1 MTDNK
6 EGTLYSVEKRE
17 RGGQGVAER
26 SDKGQDR
33 VLVERFVLIG
43 IVFALLASSSDVRL
57 YFQTGAWQPLV
68 DVGVFMLTIACLV
81 VARQLARRG
90 EPETAGYWV
99 LFASMLGYGGGQ
111 AVLAGDIFYAMVG
124 GFLLIFL
131 VGMMVLPR
139 KWGAWLIA
147 IGVYAIYIVGVN
159 HLEFLPRYDVAQ
171 TPNRKAMDLG
181 ITGIFMLLLLW
192 QLVRAYLNIE
202 TIRTRLLVTFV
213 MMVLLPASIISATS
227 AWEGLDSGRQQ
238 VIEQLESVAT
248 LKEAE
253 IQTWLD
259 NLHGDLNMTLTGE
272 STGVN
277 MHWLLQPDV
286 SPLRE
291 VSYHRLKGQFGE
303 TLGLT
308 KRFEELFVM
317 DLQGRIVLSTD
328 ASQEDKIYGG
338 KAYFLKG
345 LRGEYISPPF
355 YSSSLQRVSLVVAH
369 PVLDDEGLLLGVLAG
384 RANMGALNEI
394 MMERAGLG
402 NSGETYLVSL
412 NHAMLTESRFLEAE
426 ETSVYARTEGAEAAL
441 KGLDGSGVYTGY
453 HSEEVIGVYHWL
465 PELQAAL
472 LAEQKEDEAL
482 AGVYRTLGLNVGV
495 AVVAMLG
502 AVFVS
507 LIFTRSIANPLAE
520 LAGTATRVAAGN
532 LELAARVVRD
542 DEVGAVARAFNSMTA
557 QLRELIGGLE
567 QRVTERTQAL
577 AYRNVQLGTA
587 AQVAEAAGSILD
599 PGDLERQVVALIAER
614 FDYYYVGL
622 FLVDESGEWT
632 GEPGRWAV
640 LRAGTGE
647 AGQRMLGLGH
657 RLEVGGIS
665 MIGGCVAEGQARIAL
680 DVGEGAV
687 RFDNPLLPE
696 TRSEMALPLIARG
709 RVIGALSVQSER
721 EAAFGDEDVNI
732 LQTMVAQVANAISNA
747 RLFGETQAALEEAN
761 IFSQFANASGQG
773 IGMADLEGN
782 VTYVNPTLCHM
793 LDVTDAEGLL
803 GKSLVTFYPLELHQL
818 LRGEILPTLIQGD
831 HWTGEIELVST
842 RGRIIPTL
850 QTFFPI
856 RDEGG
861 TPLYLGSV
869 LTDITERAQAEA
881 ERERLLADL
890 ERRALQLQ
898 TAAEVSRAASSILEV
913 DELLATSVN
922 LIRDGFDFYYV
933 GLFMVGEA
941 GEFAVLRAG
950 TGKAGRQMLT
960 QEHKLAVSGES
971 MIGRCVTE
979 AQAQVALD
987 VDKEAAHL
995 ANPLLP
1001 DTRSEMALPLI
1012 ARGQVIGAMTIQSAG
1027 EAAFSGMDVSILQ
1040 TMADQLA
1047 NAIENAHLFRA
1058 EQFRRQIAIVLQE
1071 AIVALGSVL
1080 EPEQLYQE
1088 ILEQLARIVPYDSA
1102 TVFTYN
1108 EAGRFAQP
1116 LAARGVSP
1124 DVLEEMLQGTRF
1136 NQFLDAVPLV
1146 REVVEKGR
1154 PVVLRDAQ
1162 ADGRF
1167 LRTEDNEHVRG
1178 WMGVPIST
1186 GDRVTG
1192 LLTIESRQVGAFD
1205 EDWSMQVVTFATQAG
1220 LALENARLFQETQ
1233 ANLQEITRLH
1243 QRYLREEWQE
1253 FLAEEQVRQRAGY
1266 LFDQREV
1273 HLASDLWRPEIEV
1286 AVAKGQTLAL
1296 TAGGGEMESGDAKS
1310 ALVVPLQLRDQ
1321 IIGALDFFETD
1332 RDRHWTE
1339 DDVVLVETVADQV
1352 ALAIENARAYEEL
1365 QKTAEQLR
1373 EIDTLKTQFLANMS
1387 HELRTPLNSII
1398 GFSRVLLKGIDG
1410 PLTDLQKTDLT
1421 SIYNNGQHLLGLI
1434 NDILEVSRIA
1444 AGKMELV
1451 LEPVDLGPIIEG
1463 VMSTAIGLVKDKPV
1477 ELIKE
1482 VADDLPIVRAD
1493 TTRIRQVIL
1502 NLVSNATKFTEEG
1515 SIAMRAWVKEGYVH
1529 VSVADTG
1536 MGIPEEFL
1544 DKIFE
1549 EFQQVDG
1556 SATRRT
1562 GGTGLGLAISRRFV
1576 EMHGGRIWVES
1587 ELGEGST
1594 FTFTIPILES
1604 EQVEDAELAALEIDA
1619 DRRLVLVVEGDEEM
1633 VGFYRRYLE
1642 RHGYQVVGLTDAERV
1657 MLWVRELSPFV
1668 ILLDVM
1674 LPEEDGWAL
1683 LEALKASRETAQ
1695 VPVIICSVADEAA
1708 RGLSL
1713 GAAAYLTKPVLEED
1727 LVQTIS
1733 EVTQI

>member
-26 SDKGQDR
+26 SDKEQDR

-68 DVGVFMLTIACLV
+68 DIGVFMLTIACLV

-111 AVLAGDIFYAMVG
+111 AVLAGDIFYAMAG

-139 KWGAWLIA
+139 KWVAWLIA

-159 HLEFLPRYDVAQ
+159 QLEFLPRYDVAQ
-171 TPNRKAMDLG
+171 TPSRKAMDLG

-213 MMVLLPASIISATS
+213 IMVLLPASIISATS
-227 AWEGLDSGRQQ
+227 AWEGFRSGQQQ

-272 STGVN
+272 SMGVN

-286 SPLRE
+286 SPLWE
-291 VSYHRLKGQFGE
+291 VSYHRLKGQFEE

-345 LRGEYISPPF
+345 LKGEYISPPF
-355 YSSSLQRVSLVVAH
+355 YSSSLKRVSLVVAH
-369 PVLDDEGLLLGVLAG
+369 PVVDGEGLLLGVLAG

-394 MMERAGLG
+394 MVERAGLG
-402 NSGETYLVSL
+402 HSGETYLVSL

-426 ETSVYARTEGAEAAL
+426 GTSVYARTEGAKAAL
-441 KGLDGSGVYTGY
+441 KGLDGSGMYDSY
-453 HSEEVIGVYHWL
+453 HSGQVIGVYHWL

-472 LAEQKEDEAL
+472 LAEQDEGEAL
-482 AGVYRTLGLNVGV
+482 AGVYRTLQLNVGV

-557 QLRELIGGLE
+557 QLRELIAGLE
-567 QRVTERTQAL
+567 QHVAERTQAL

-599 PGDLERQVVALIAER
+599 PGDLERQVVELITER

-622 FLVDESGEWT
+622 FLVDERGEWT

-647 AGQRMLGLGH
+647 AGQRMLELGH

-665 MIGGCVAEGQARIAL
+665 MIGGCVAEGRARVAL

-732 LQTMVAQVANAISNA
+732 LQTMGAQVANAISNA
-747 RLFGETQAALEEAN
+747 RLFRETQAALEEAN
-761 IFSQFANASGQG
+761 IFRQFADASGQG

-782 VTYVNPTLCHM
+782 VIYVNPTLCRM

-803 GKSLVTFYPLELHQL
+803 GKSLVTFYPAELHQL
-818 LRGEILPTLIQGD
+818 LRGEVLPALMQGG
-831 HWTGEIELVST
+831 HWTGEVDIVST

-850 QTFFPI
+850 QIFFPI
-856 RDEGG
+856 RDENGM
-861 TPLYLGSV
+861 PLYFGSV

-922 LIRDGFDFYYV
+922 LIRDGFDFYYA
-933 GLFMVGEA
+933 GLFMVDEVD
-941 GEFAVLRAG
+941 EFAILRAG
-950 TGKAGRQMLT
+950 TGKAGRQMLA
-960 QEHKLAVSGES
+960 QGHKLAVGGGS

-979 AQAQVALD
+979 AQAQIALD
-987 VDKEAAHL
+987 IDKGAAHL

-1012 ARGQVIGAMTIQSAG
+1012 ARGQVIGAMTIQSTG
-1027 EAAFSGMDVSILQ
+1027 EAAFSEMDISILQ

-1047 NAIENAHLFRA
+1047 NAIENARLLKV
-1058 EQFRRQIAIVLQE
+1058 EQFRRQTAIVLQE
-1071 AIVALGSVL
+1071 AMVALGSVL
-1080 EPEQLYQE
+1080 ESEQIYQE
-1088 ILEQLARIVPYDSA
+1088 ILEQLARIVSYDSA

-1124 DVLEEMLQGTRF
+1124 EVLEEMLHGTRF

-1154 PVVLRDAQ
+1154 SVVLRDAQ

-1167 LRTEDNEHVRG
+1167 LRTEDNDHVRG

-1186 GDRVTG
+1186 GDRVIG
-1192 LLTIESRQVGAFD
+1192 LLTMESRRVGAFD
-1205 EDWSMQVVTFATQAG
+1205 EDRSMQVVTFATQAG

-1273 HLASDLWRPEIEV
+1273 GGGGGRWSAAMLNRRWWCLSSCVTRSLARWTFSRRIETGSGRRMTSCWWRRWPIRWLWR
-1286 AVAKGQTLAL
+1286 
-1296 TAGGGEMESGDAKS
+1296 
-1310 ALVVPLQLRDQ
+1310 
-1321 IIGALDFFETD
+1321 
-1332 RDRHWTE
+1332 
-1339 DDVVLVETVADQV
+1339 
-1352 ALAIENARAYEEL
+1352 
-1365 QKTAEQLR
+1365 
-1373 EIDTLKTQFLANMS
+1373 
-1387 HELRTPLNSII
+1387 
-1398 GFSRVLLKGIDG
+1398 
-1410 PLTDLQKTDLT
+1410 
-1421 SIYNNGQHLLGLI
+1421 
-1434 NDILEVSRIA
+1434 
-1444 AGKMELV
+1444 
-1451 LEPVDLGPIIEG
+1451 
-1463 VMSTAIGLVKDKPV
+1463 
-1477 ELIKE
+1477 
-1482 VADDLPIVRAD
+1482 
-1493 TTRIRQVIL
+1493 
-1502 NLVSNATKFTEEG
+1502 
-1515 SIAMRAWVKEGYVH
+1515 
-1529 VSVADTG
+1529 
-1536 MGIPEEFL
+1536 
-1544 DKIFE
+1544 
-1549 EFQQVDG
+1549 
-1556 SATRRT
+1556 
-1562 GGTGLGLAISRRFV
+1562 
-1576 EMHGGRIWVES
+1576 
-1587 ELGEGST
+1587 
-1594 FTFTIPILES
+1594 
-1604 EQVEDAELAALEIDA
+1604 
-1619 DRRLVLVVEGDEEM
+1619 
-1633 VGFYRRYLE
+1633 
-1642 RHGYQVVGLTDAERV
+1642 
-1657 MLWVRELSPFV
+1657 
-1668 ILLDVM
+1668 
-1674 LPEEDGWAL
+1674 
-1683 LEALKASRETAQ
+1683 
-1695 VPVIICSVADEAA
+1695 
-1708 RGLSL
+1708 
-1713 GAAAYLTKPVLEED
+1713 
-1727 LVQTIS
+1727 
-1733 EVTQI
+1733 